1 MSSNNNVVKKLIDKI
16 NKRITRAEKAFDMD
30 EETKEAWRSQLKDLV
45 PDTDMLTSSGLLS
58 MSQEAI
64 AMMDEMTLEVLEQN
78 LPDTVKSLRDA
89 AAERIDD
96 ILQSTEDDDKASLI
110 NAEVRNKI
118 KVVAILDKDD
128 AEQNISD
135 LIKEMQRVV
144 DNLDPMLEIED
155 NALYEEIKTIA
166 TELYSKGT
174 YSYSDMYYMIDDFQ
188 RVIDKYNVYISK
200 RSN

>member
-1 MSSNNNVVKKLIDKI
+1 MNSNNDTIKKLIDKI

-30 EETKEAWRSQLKDLV
+30 EDTKEAWRGQLKDLV

-144 DNLDPMLEIED
+144 DSLDPMLEIED
-155 NALYEEIKTIA
+155 NALYEEIKNIA

>member
-1 MSSNNNVVKKLIDKI
+1 MNSNNIKKLIDKI

-30 EETKEAWRSQLKDLV
+30 KETKEAWRGQLKDLV

-64 AMMDEMTLEVLEQN
+64 SMMDEMTLEVLEQN

-89 AAERIDD
+89 ATERIDD
-96 ILQSTEDDDKASLI
+96 ILQSTEDDDKASLV

-118 KVVAILDKDD
+118 KVMAILDKDD

-144 DNLDPMLEIED
+144 DNLDPMLELED
-155 NALYEEIKTIA
+155 NVLYEEIKNISTQ
-166 TELYSKGT
+166 LYSKGT